1 VVLTKEAE
9 NKIIDFVRAAPRT
22 IQEIAHALG
31 KNWRTADAYVERI
44 SRESG
49 TIATRT
55 FRGGTRG
62 ALKIVYLNAIN
73 VKGSAYQERLLEK
86 IKNGKRKEDFSPFDI
101 YQFAAQKNA
110 KRTKEDPN
118 LILNAL
124 PKQQLLLFSGN
135 LTFAF
140 DKKTIEKLEHLSK
153 GKIQVNILTRV
164 DLSSNERAQK
174 IININKRAGW
184 DAIRVR
190 HCEQPLRAL
199 IIDDNKALLKEI
211 LTPEKTGVQKKTN
224 ILYEISDP
232 EWLSFLQKTFWHLWE
247 QSADANER
255 LEAIKQIASNE

>member
-1 VVLTKEAE
+1 MVLTKETE
-9 NKIIDFVRAAPRT
+9 SRIVDFVRTSPRT
-22 IQEIAHALG
+22 VQEIAQALG

-44 SRESG
+44 ARENG
-49 TIATRT
+49 IIATRT

-101 YQFAAQKNA
+101 YQFATQKNA

-118 LILNAL
+118 LLL
-124 PKQQLLLFSGN
+124 KTEPKQQILFFSGN

-140 DKKTIEKLEHLSK
+140 DKKTIEKLENLVK
-153 GKIQVNILTRV
+153 RKIQVNILTRI
-164 DLSSNERAQK
+164 DLSSNERAK
-174 IININKRAGW
+174 RIININKREGW
-184 DAIRVR
+184 DAIRLR

-199 IIDDNKALLKEI
+199 IIDDSKAILKEI
-211 LTPEKTGVQKKTN
+211 LTPEKTGVGKKTN

-232 EWLSFLQKTFWHLWE
+232 EWLTFLQKTFWHLWE
-247 QSADANER
+247 QSVDAQTR
-255 LEAIKQIASNE
+255 LDALKEIE

>member
-1 VVLTKEAE
+1 VVLTKETE
-9 NKIIDFVRAAPRT
+9 SRIVDFVRTSPRT
-22 IQEIAHALG
+22 IQEIAHALD

-44 SRESG
+44 ARENG

-110 KRTKEDPN
+110 KKTKEDPN
-118 LILNAL
+118 LLIKVE
-124 PKQQLLLFSGN
+124 PKQQILFFSGN

-140 DKKTIEKLEHLSK
+140 DKKTIEKLEQLAK
-153 GKIQVNILTRV
+153 NKVRVNILTRV

-184 DAIRVR
+184 DAIRLR

-199 IIDDNKALLKEI
+199 IVDDNKALLKEI
-211 LTPEKTGVQKKTN
+211 LTPEKTGVGKKTN
-224 ILYEISDP
+224 ILYQIEDP
-232 EWLSFLQKTFWHLWE
+232 EWLSFLQKTFWNLWE
-247 QSADANER
+247 QSVDAQER
-255 LEAIKQIASNE
+255 LFAIKEITSE

>member
-1 VVLTKEAE
+1 MVLTKETE
-9 NKIIDFVRAAPRT
+9 SRIVDFVRASPRT
-22 IQEIAHALG
+22 IQEIARALG

-44 SRESG
+44 SRENG

-62 ALKIVYLNAIN
+62 ALKIAYINAIN

-101 YQFAAQKNA
+101 YQFATQKNA
-110 KRTKEDPN
+110 KRTKQDPD
-118 LILNAL
+118 LLL
-124 PKQQLLLFSGN
+124 KTEPKQQLLFFSGN

-140 DKKTIEKLEHLSK
+140 DKKTTEKLEQLAK
-153 GKIQVNILTRV
+153 RKIQISILTRI
-164 DLSSNERAQK
+164 DLSSIERAQK

-184 DAIRVR
+184 DAIRLR

-199 IIDDNKALLKEI
+199 IIDDNKANIKEI
-211 LTPEKTGVQKKTN
+211 LTPEKNGVKKKTN
-224 ILYEISDP
+224 ILYEITDP

-247 QSADANER
+247 QSVDAQTRLDALNEITT
-255 LEAIKQIASNE
+255 E